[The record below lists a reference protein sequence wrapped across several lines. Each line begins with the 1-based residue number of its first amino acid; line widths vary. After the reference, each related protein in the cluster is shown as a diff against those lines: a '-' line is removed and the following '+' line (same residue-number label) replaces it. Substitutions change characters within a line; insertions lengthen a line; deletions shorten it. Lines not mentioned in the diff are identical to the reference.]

1 MELALPEVVVDIWS
15 RYQWQVEVLGIA
27 SAAMLVISAVLIPY
41 LIVRM
46 PADFYAES
54 DRRRRLLQHRPLLR
68 MAFLIAKNALGWL
81 LLVAGILMLVL
92 PGQGIL
98 TILAALALLDFP
110 GKRALEMRILH
121 RPLIL
126 NSVNWLRRRAGRE
139 PLSF

>member
-1 MELALPEVVVDIWS
+1 MKLALPQVVVDIWS

-27 SAAMLVISAVLIPY
+27 SAAMLVVSAVLIPY
-41 LIVRM
+41 LIVRL

-54 DRRRRLLQHRPLLR
+54 NHRRRLFQHRPLPR
-68 MAFLIAKNALGWL
+68 MAFLIVKNAFGGL

-121 RPLIL
+121 RPIIL